1 MGPIERNPILRGLER
16 LIFERDWNRYQL
28 YASNAEK
35 PRKH

>member
-1 MGPIERNPILRGLER
+1 LER

-35 PRKH
+35 TRKH